1 MEIVQIVLIVLI
13 VILLGAL
20 IVLIRTQTRLSELSK
35 QFPNAQS
42 IDALGK
48 RIQDVDDSSRKSFER
63 LSGTLGELSKAT
75 EHMME
80 VGKTISSI
88 EDLLKPPK
96 LRGGLGETL
105 LEQLLAQILPPQ
117 HYQLQYAFRGGEVVD
132 AVIRLGERLV
142 PVDSKFPMESFR
154 RLISDD
160 DEQPEKKD
168 RKEFTRTMKQHIDQI
183 AQKYI
188 LPDEGTYD
196 FALMYIPAENIYYE
210 TVIKEEQGDELYPY
224 AMEKRVIPV
233 SPNSFYA
240 YLQVIVYGLKG
251 MHIEE
256 KAKAIMNQLA
266 RLKGDEEKFRE
277 EFDTL
282 GTHLKNARNKFDEAE
297 RKLARFE
304 DKMLEVSTAQPAEL
318 PPGEENPTTK
328 NGG

>member
-1 MEIVQIVLIVLI
+1 MEVIQIVLI

-20 IVLIRTQTRLSELSK
+20 ILLIRTQTRLNELSK

-48 RIQDVDDSSRKSFER
+48 RIQEVDDSSHKSFER

-75 EHMME
+75 KHMME

-117 HYQLQYAFRGGEVVD
+117 HYELQHRFKSGETVD
-132 AVIRLGERLV
+132 AVINIGESLV

-154 RLISDD
+154 RMISDD
-160 DEQPEKKD
+160 DENVTQKE
-168 RKEFTRTMKQHIDQI
+168 RKAFIKVVKQHIDSI
-183 AQKYI
+183 SQKYI

-210 TVIKEEQGDELYPY
+210 TIIKDEQGEELHPY
-224 AMEKRVIPV
+224 ATERRVIPV

-240 YLQVIVYGLKG
+240 YLQVIVFGLKG
-251 MHIEE
+251 MRIEE
-256 KAKAIMNQLA
+256 RAKAIMGHLA
-266 RLKGDEEKFRE
+266 RLHNEEEKFRQ
-277 EFDTL
+277 EFDVL
-282 GTHLKNARNKFDEAE
+282 GNHLKNARSKYEDAE
-297 RKLARFE
+297 RKLVRFE
-304 DKMLEVSTAQPAEL
+304 DKLLDVSTAQPAEL
-318 PPGEENPTTK
+318 PTGEIVSE
-328 NGG
+328 

>member
-1 MEIVQIVLIVLI
+1 MEIIQIVLI
-13 VILLGAL
+13 VILLGTL
-20 IVLIRTQTRLSELSK
+20 ILLFRTQTRLNELSK

-42 IDALGK
+42 IDTLGK
-48 RIQDVDDSSRKSFER
+48 RIQEVDDSSRKSFER

-117 HYQLQYAFRGGEVVD
+117 HYELQHRFKSGETVD
-132 AVIRLGERLV
+132 AVINIGERLV

-154 RLISDD
+154 RMISDD
-160 DEQPEKKD
+160 DENVTQ
-168 RKEFTRTMKQHIDQI
+168 KERRAFIKVVKQHIDSI
-183 AQKYI
+183 SQKYI

-210 TVIKEEQGDELYPY
+210 TIIKDEQGEELHPY
-224 AMEKRVIPV
+224 ATERRVIPV

-240 YLQVIVYGLKG
+240 YLQVIVFGLKG
-251 MHIEE
+251 MRIEE
-256 KAKAIMNQLA
+256 RAKAIMGHLA
-266 RLKGDEEKFRE
+266 RLHNEEEKFRQ
-277 EFDTL
+277 EFDTW
-282 GTHLKNARNKFDEAE
+282 K
-297 RKLARFE
+297 
-304 DKMLEVSTAQPAEL
+304 SP
-318 PPGEENPTTK
+318 
-328 NGG
+328 

>member
-1 MEIVQIVLIVLI
+1 MEIVLIIILIVLI
-13 VILLGAL
+13 IFLLGAFF
-20 IVLIRTQTRLSELSK
+20 VLIRTQSRLSEMAKL
-35 QFPNAQS
+35 FPNMQS
-42 IDALGK
+42 IDELGK
-48 RIQDVDDSSRKSFER
+48 RIQEVDESSRKSFER

-117 HYQLQYAFRGGEVVD
+117 HYQLQYAFRDGEVVD

-154 RLISDD
+154 RLISEDN
-160 DEQPEKKD
+160 EQPSKRDK
-168 RKEFTRTMKQHIDQI
+168 KEFTRTVKQHIDQI
-183 AQKYI
+183 ALKYI

-196 FALMYIPAENIYYE
+196 FALMYIPAENVYYE
-210 TVIKEEQGDELYPY
+210 TVIKDEHGDELYPY

-266 RLKGDEEKFRE
+266 RLSGEEAKFMK

-282 GTHLKNARNKFDEAE
+282 GTHLKNARYKFEEAE
-297 RKLARFE
+297 RKLTRFE
-304 DKMLEVSTAQPAEL
+304 DKMLEVSAAQPAEL
-318 PPGEENPTTK
+318 PPGEEY
-328 NGG
+328 